1 MGVPCCICEV
11 IASSCQARDP
21 FVETAFLVDQPKFKK
36 HFILLLSVFTYSN
49 SYISYLWLTS
59 MTAMA
64 GAQRHGTPRISW
76 GFSMPVKFV
85 VTNPNYGEGPPQ
97 P

>member
-1 MGVPCCICEV
+1 MS
-11 IASSCQARDP
+11 ALSSEMH
-21 FVETAFLVDQPKFKK
+21 VTHSVKF
-36 HFILLLSVFTYSN
+36 STGN
-49 SYISYLWLTS
+49 SHMSYLWLTS